1 MALYNRVYI
10 SETMKLLINKLGSM
24 GSTCVVYHTTV
35 IIELDLFFPPSPV
48 SCLHDNEILAR
59 FNMIGHY
66 VYHDTISF
74 FFLRKG
80 TMIQVLIPV
89 RFQE

>member
-1 MALYNRVYI
+1 M
-10 SETMKLLINKLGSM
+10 
-24 GSTCVVYHTTV
+24 YHTTV

-74 FFLRKG
+74 FFAKGDHDTSSDTCAIPRIAVIALRTTCVTAK
-80 TMIQVLIPV
+80 TKMNMCN
-89 RFQE
+89 